1 MKTVFSYLS
10 LYKLRI
16 ALGLFLKAAGTCAEL
31 VLPLIM
37 AYMIDEI
44 APAENITALSLWG
57 AAMLACAALA
67 LVGNVAANRMASKV
81 ARDTTERLR
90 SDLFEKTLS
99 LSARQTDEATL
110 PSLVSRLS
118 SDTYNVHNMI
128 GMMQRLGIRAPILLV
143 GGIALTFTVD
153 PVLALVLLVT
163 VPFLTL
169 IVVLVSKRGITL
181 YTGLQRSVDTMVR
194 KVRDDYAGI
203 RVIKALS
210 KTEYE
215 GETFQKINENV
226 VRCEK
231 KAGVTMGVTNPLMN
245 AVLNLG
251 MAAVIFVGAYRVS
264 GGHAMVGDIIAFT
277 SYFTIILNA
286 VISVSRIFV
295 NFSKGGASAKRIG
308 DVLALPRDLAP
319 VPEEGER
326 AENAPVISFEN
337 VSFSYGGAEAL
348 KDISFSVEK
357 GQSLGVIG
365 ATGSGKSTLVAL
377 LLRFYDADE
386 GEVKI
391 DGKNVKSYD
400 NAALRKK
407 FGTVFQNDFL
417 MAASVRENIDFE
429 RGLSDGAIAR
439 AAGYARAD
447 GFIEEHGGY
456 EGMLTARGA
465 NYSGGQK
472 QRLLIARALAG
483 APEILV
489 LDDSS
494 SALDY
499 RTDAQLRKALLENLP
514 DATVVM
520 IAQRISS
527 VRFADRILVLDGG
540 RAVGFGSDEQ
550 LMKTCETYRKIYE
563 SQHDGEGGEDA
574 AQ

>member
-1 MKTVFSYLS
+1 M
-10 LYKLRI
+10 
-16 ALGLFLKAAGTCAEL
+16 
-31 VLPLIM
+31 
-37 AYMIDEI
+37 
-44 APAENITALSLWG
+44 
-57 AAMLACAALA
+57 
-67 LVGNVAANRMASKV
+67 
-81 ARDTTERLR
+81 
-90 SDLFEKTLS
+90 
-99 LSARQTDEATL
+99 
-110 PSLVSRLS
+110 
-118 SDTYNVHNMI
+118 
-128 GMMQRLGIRAPILLV
+128 
-143 GGIALTFTVD
+143 
-153 PVLALVLLVT
+153 
-163 VPFLTL
+163 
-169 IVVLVSKRGITL
+169 
-181 YTGLQRSVDTMVR
+181 
-194 KVRDDYAGI
+194 
-203 RVIKALS
+203 
-210 KTEYE
+210 
-215 GETFQKINENV
+215 
-226 VRCEK
+226 
-231 KAGVTMGVTNPLMN
+231 
-245 AVLNLG
+245 
-251 MAAVIFVGAYRVS
+251 
-264 GGHAMVGDIIAFT
+264 
-277 SYFTIILNA
+277 
-286 VISVSRIFV
+286 
-295 NFSKGGASAKRIG
+295 
-308 DVLALPRDLAP
+308 
-319 VPEEGER
+319 
-326 AENAPVISFEN
+326 
-337 VSFSYGGAEAL
+337 
-348 KDISFSVEK
+348 EK